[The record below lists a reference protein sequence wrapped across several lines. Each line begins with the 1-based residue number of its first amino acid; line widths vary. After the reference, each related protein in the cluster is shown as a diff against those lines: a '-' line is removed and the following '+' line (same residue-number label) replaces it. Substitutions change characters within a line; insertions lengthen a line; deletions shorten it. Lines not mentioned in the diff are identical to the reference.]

1 MTTSIGRRW
10 KCSDACSRAVLIARK
25 LAHSP
30 RNFLKTHFLFLLD
43 SFLARC
49 PASVPFMSLY
59 IYRSGLLG
67 PTGQPSGRRSRWPW
81 RRGPPLS
88 IPNREVKPV
97 SADGTATPGGRVGRR
112 LPRGPSLKSGGPFL
126 LYGVTVK
133 KNSQRIE
140 LGNFYILT
148 GCGLDSFKPGAG
160 LHRPSGEGSIPPL
173 EKYPNDGQPVCLR
186 KWPKQSGIVPFSGL
200 HRQRF
205 RAYWS
210 YNPLQRP

>member
-59 IYRSGLLG
+59 IYRSGPLG

-112 LPRGPSLKSGGPFL
+112 LPRGPSQLSEGPFFLYPLKMQNAQRTL
-126 LYGVTVK
+126 LWA
-133 KNSQRIE
+133 
-140 LGNFYILT
+140 
-148 GCGLDSFKPGAG
+148 C
-160 LHRPSGEGSIPPL
+160 RPSKGRRLMEPIRSWADPPRL
-173 EKYPNDGQPVCLR
+173 LGVGWKPPSGMHPCGGQPVFL
-186 KWPKQSGIVPFSGL
+186 L
-200 HRQRF
+200 
-205 RAYWS
+205 
-210 YNPLQRP
+210 